1 MPRFALKFLL
11 CGALLCCLLPARAQE
26 QEQAQIPSQE
36 QAQEQEQAQ
45 PQPQQKL
52 KMLPGEYRDNTWQ
65 SDAERAAEQS
75 LHEAIS
81 AIESSQGAYGPDL
94 SEQMLSLGLALQQQQ
109 RHLEAVTTFKR
120 GVHLARVNS
129 GLYCPDQIPL
139 LQGQVRSHIALGQYA
154 EADDLQQYL
163 YRVELRALERGE
175 ERANALVQQANW
187 QFNAHR
193 LGLGWQGPGRLSN
206 MWELYRQAF
215 NDLLAAEGEESP
227 KLLTPLWGMLRT
239 QYLISEY
246 RGEYQQPMPG
256 TPGNALS
263 QDSYRFYSDRKENYD
278 RGKSIL
284 AAIYQIQLGNHGEH
298 SKEALAALVQLGDW
312 ALWNDRDEEA
322 LQTYRLAL
330 AELAS
335 EDAAQPVGNGFF
347 AQPTPLPD
355 LDGLRRLPPAVSAE
369 QGDLLVEFDVDS
381 RGRVE
386 NLERLD
392 DNADLDDVALRLLRD
407 LRDIRFR
414 PRFQGENPVTTEK
427 LVRAYDIEQ

>member
-1 MPRFALKFLL
+1 MPRFALKSLL
-11 CGALLCCLLPARAQE
+11 GGAVLCCLLPA
-26 QEQAQIPSQE
+26 
-36 QAQEQEQAQ
+36 QAQEQ
-45 PQPQQKL
+45 L
-52 KMLPGEYRDNTWQ
+52 KMLPGEYRDDTWQ
-65 SDAERAAEQS
+65 SESERAAEQS
-75 LHEAIS
+75 LQDAIS

-109 RHLEAVTTFKR
+109 RHLEAVSTFKR

-163 YRVELRALERGE
+163 YRVELRALESGE

-215 NDLLAAEGEESP
+215 NDILEVEGEESP

-239 QYLISEY
+239 QYLVSEY
-246 RGEYQQPMPG
+246 RDDYHQPAPG
-256 TPGNALS
+256 MSPNALS
-263 QDSYRFYSDRKENYD
+263 QDTYRFYSDRKENYN

-284 AAIYQIQLGNHGEH
+284 AAIYQIQLSNHGEH
-298 SKEALAALVQLGDW
+298 SSEALAALVQLGDW
-312 ALWNDRDEEA
+312 ALWNDREEEA
-322 LQTYRLAL
+322 LQAYRLAL

-335 EDAAQPVGNGFF
+335 EDAAQTGGTGLF
-347 AQPTPLPD
+347 AQPAPLPD
-355 LDGLRRLPPAVSAE
+355 LDGLRRLPPEVSAD
-369 QGDLLVEFDVDS
+369 QGGLLVEFDVDA

-392 DNADLDDVALRLLRD
+392 DNADLDDMALRLLRD

-414 PRFQGENPVTTEK
+414 PRFQGDEPVTTEK
-427 LVRAYDIEQ
+427 LVRAYDIKQ

>member
-1 MPRFALKFLL
+1 MPRFALKSLL
-11 CGALLCCLLPARAQE
+11 GGALLCCLLPV
-26 QEQAQIPSQE
+26 
-36 QAQEQEQAQ
+36 QAQE
-45 PQPQQKL
+45 KL
-52 KMLPGEYRDNTWQ
+52 KMLPGEYRDDTWQ
-65 SDAERAAEQS
+65 SDSERAAEQS
-75 LHEAIS
+75 LQDAIS

-109 RHLEAVTTFKR
+109 RHLEAVSTFKR

-163 YRVELRALERGE
+163 YRVELRALESGE

-215 NDLLAAEGEESP
+215 NDILEVEGEESP

-239 QYLISEY
+239 QYLVSEY
-246 RGEYQQPMPG
+246 RDDYHQPAPG
-256 TPGNALS
+256 MSPNALS
-263 QDSYRFYSDRKENYD
+263 QDTYRFYSDRKENYN

-284 AAIYQIQLGNHGEH
+284 AAIYQIQLSNHGEH
-298 SKEALAALVQLGDW
+298 SSEALAALVQLGDW
-312 ALWNDRDEEA
+312 ALWNDREEEA
-322 LQTYRLAL
+322 LQAYRLAL

-335 EDAAQPVGNGFF
+335 EDAAQTGGSGLF
-347 AQPTPLPD
+347 AQPKALPD
-355 LDGLRRLPPAVSAE
+355 LDGLRRLPPEVSAD
-369 QGDLLVEFDVDS
+369 QGGLLVEFDVDA

-392 DNADLDDVALRLLRD
+392 DNAELDDMALRLLRD

-414 PRFQGENPVTTEK
+414 PRFQGEEPVTTEK
-427 LVRAYDIEQ
+427 LVRAYDIKQ

>member
-1 MPRFALKFLL
+1 MSRFALKSLL
-11 CGALLCCLLPARAQE
+11 CGALLCSLLPAEAE
-26 QEQAQIPSQE
+26 D
-36 QAQEQEQAQ
+36 QAQE
-45 PQPQQKL
+45 KL
-52 KMLPGEYRDNTWQ
+52 RMLPGEYRDDTWQ
-65 SDAERAAEQS
+65 SESERAAEQS
-75 LHEAIS
+75 LQEAIS
-81 AIESSQGAYGPDL
+81 ALESSQGAYGPDL

-109 RHLEAVTTFKR
+109 RHLEAVSTFKR

-163 YRVELRALERGE
+163 YRVELRALESGE

-215 NDLLAAEGEESP
+215 NDILEVEGEESP

-239 QYLISEY
+239 QYLVSEY
-246 RGEYQQPMPG
+246 RADYQQPAPG
-256 TPGNALS
+256 MNPNALS
-263 QDSYRFYSDRKENYD
+263 QDTYRFYSDRKENYN

-284 AAIYQIQLGNHGEH
+284 AAIYKIQLSNHGQH
-298 SKEALAALVQLGDW
+298 SNEALAALVQLGDW
-312 ALWNDRDEEA
+312 ALWNDREEEA
-322 LQTYRLAL
+322 LQAYRLAL

-335 EDAAQPVGNGFF
+335 ADAAQVGDTGFF
-347 AQPTPLPD
+347 TQPIPLPD
-355 LDGLRRLPPAVSAE
+355 LDGLRRLPPEVGAE
-369 QGDLLVEFDVDS
+369 QGGLLVEFDVDS
-381 RGRVE
+381 RGKVE

-392 DNADLDDVALRLLRD
+392 ENDALDGVAPRLLRD

-414 PRFQGENPVTTEK
+414 PRFQGDEPVTTEK
-427 LVRAYDIEQ
+427 LVRAYDIER